1 MTSFSTNQNAHISI
15 ITWAIILIIITTNFR
30 KLWLHS
36 IRKNNIVPI
45 SVVFTLSVNNIAQF
59 ERNLLGGHGWKRLRK
74 EKREF
79 SILISRENF
88 QFVKKTDWL
97 KNKKNKWNCD
107 LDKVKMSEEVLLSQI
122 LRKRFSKFPN
132 GSQTHDHPEYWLEHS
147 NHWVLMCY
155 ITSI

>member
-1 MTSFSTNQNAHISI
+1 M
-15 ITWAIILIIITTNFR
+15 
-30 KLWLHS
+30 WLHS

-59 ERNLLGGHGWKRLRK
+59 ERNLLGGHGWQRLRK

-88 QFVKKTDWL
+88 QLVEKKDWM

-107 LDKVKMSEEVLLSQI
+107 LDKVKMSEEVLLS
-122 LRKRFSKFPN
+122 
-132 GSQTHDHPEYWLEHS
+132 
-147 NHWVLMCY
+147 
-155 ITSI
+155 